1 MSDWN
6 LEYFNSKEWQTVQEK
21 LDDLERRRIEICPSR
36 DNLFADLDLLLPD
49 KVKVAIIGQ
58 DPYPNPSHATGVAF
72 SVKRTTPKNKWPPTL
87 VNIFKEYVS
96 DLNYPEPTTG
106 SLESWV
112 SQGVLLHNAIPSCE
126 AYKSWSHG
134 DWLDWYPF
142 TTEVV
147 QKLSEYAVPIVFIG
161 AKARQ
166 WSQYVDL
173 ENSEVYT
180 FSHPSPRASRKDE
193 NGKPLRNNWFGSRMF
208 STINAQLCAEGR
220 GKIDWR
226 LP

>member
-1 MSDWN
+1 MSDWD

-21 LDDLERRRIEICPSR
+21 LDDLERRRINICPAR
-36 DNLFADLDLLLPD
+36 HNLFADLDLLPIG

-58 DPYPNPSHATGVAF
+58 DPYPNPGHATGVAF

-87 VNIFKEYVS
+87 VNIFKEYIS
-96 DLNYPEPTTG
+96 DLNYPEPTAG

-134 DWLDWYPF
+134 DWLDWYPY

-147 QKLSEYAVPIVFIG
+147 QKLSEYAVPIVFLG
-161 AKARQ
+161 ARARE
-166 WSQYVDL
+166 WLQYVDL
-173 ENSEVYT
+173 EQSSVYT
-180 FSHPSPRASRKDE
+180 FSHPSPRASSNAK
-193 NGKPLRNNWFGSRMF
+193 NPWFGSRMF

-220 GKIDWR
+220 GKIDWK